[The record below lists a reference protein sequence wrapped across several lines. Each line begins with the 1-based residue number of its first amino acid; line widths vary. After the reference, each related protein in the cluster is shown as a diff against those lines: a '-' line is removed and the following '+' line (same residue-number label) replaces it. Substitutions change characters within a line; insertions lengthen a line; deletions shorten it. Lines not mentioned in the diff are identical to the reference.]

1 MSAVFEGRKASFLG
15 GDKRQTWVVE
25 EAVKAG
31 FEVSAIGCPPEIEKF
46 TGKPQE
52 KSIDDTVRE
61 ADAIFLPIP
70 VHSSRRDGSLFSDY
84 EPFPLFLTDE
94 NLNLAKKG
102 AVVLVGHAPD
112 ELKDSI
118 RRMGFHLEEF
128 EEDDER
134 AILNGIPT
142 AEGVIAITIQ
152 NAEEC
157 FPTMKCM
164 VIGFGRI
171 AVTLA
176 RDLRRLGAEVWVA
189 ARRPEVLARVLQMG
203 FHPLSMEEYL
213 DAIGEMDV
221 IYQTATAVLMNREA
235 LSRVRPDA
243 LVVEMASPPGGS
255 DFEAAKELGTRLIWA
270 RAQAGTAPKAAA
282 RWQWNLN
289 ARLLKEHW
297 GL

>member
-1 MSAVFEGRKASFLG
+1 MSAVFEGRKAAFLG
-15 GDKRQTWVVE
+15 GDRRQIWIVE

-31 FEVSAIGCPPEIEKF
+31 FEVSAVGCPPEIEKF

-52 KSIDDTVRE
+52 NSIDDAVRE

-70 VHSSRRDGSLFSDY
+70 VHSSRRDGSLYSDN

-94 NLNLAKKG
+94 CLNLAKKG
-102 AVVLVGHAPD
+102 AVVLVGHAPA
-112 ELKDSI
+112 ELTDSI
-118 RRMGFHLEEF
+118 RRLGFHLEEF

-142 AEGVIAITIQ
+142 AEGVVAITIQ
-152 NAEEC
+152 NTEEC

-171 AVTLA
+171 SVTLA

-189 ARRPEVLARVLQMG
+189 ARRLEVRARALQMG
-203 FHPLSMEEYL
+203 FHPLSMEEYM

-221 IYQTATAVLMNREA
+221 IYQTATAVLMDKEA
-235 LSRVRPDA
+235 LSRVRPDT

-255 DFEAAKELGTRLIWA
+255 DFEAAKELGARLIWA

-282 RWQWNLN
+282 GWQWNLN